1 MTDLIVVGAGLA
13 GMFAGALAARR
24 GLDTIVIARGIGG
37 THISAGMIGV
47 HGYAQHKPI
56 RKPAPSNLGEKHPYS
71 RFTTATIA
79 TALEKF
85 STICSEQNLNM
96 LGDLHT
102 NHWLPT
108 AIGATHAACLVPESM
123 LAGDLRNK
131 TPMLI
136 GRLPGFRDFYPELL
150 TSNLG
155 HDAVVVDLPVPGAPR
170 RRESYATDLAHL
182 LDAPDSREGIL
193 LAWREAIDSLALQSD
208 FAAARLGV
216 PAILGIE
223 QAHYVWQTAQTILER
238 EVFEIPIMPPSVPG
252 MRIFNAL
259 HTAILAKNGRL
270 VLGPTVQGAFTRHGS
285 AHLSAAANGR
295 ERKYKANAILLAT
308 GGFAHGGLESES
320 PKTVHESVFD
330 LPVVQTPKGK
340 SWSRARYLDA
350 QPFARLGVET
360 DATSRALDSTGAP
373 IADNLWA
380 CGSLLAGAD
389 RMTEGSREGIALSS
403 AFAAVGAIVAAAG

>member
-1 MTDLIVVGAGLA
+1 MTDLIVIGAGLA

-37 THISAGMIGV
+37 THTSAGTIGV
-47 HGYAQHKPI
+47 HGYAQRKPI
-56 RKPAPSNLGEKHPYS
+56 RKPAPGKLGEDHPYS
-71 RFTTATIA
+71 RFSAETIA
-79 TALEKF
+79 AALEEF
-85 STICSEQNLNM
+85 STICAEQNLNM
-96 LGDLHT
+96 LGDFET

-123 LAGDLRNK
+123 RAGDLRNK

-136 GRLPGFRDFYPELL
+136 GRPSGFRDFYPELL
-150 TSNLG
+150 AANLG
-155 HDAVVVDLPVPGAPR
+155 HDTVVVDLPVPGAPR
-170 RRESYATDLAHL
+170 RGESYATDLAHL

-193 LAWREAIDSLALQSD
+193 LAWREAIDSLELQSD

-216 PAILGIE
+216 PAILGLE
-223 QAHYVWQTAQTILER
+223 HAQSVWQTAQTILER

-252 MRIFNAL
+252 MRIYNAL
-259 HTAILAKNGRL
+259 HASILARKGRL
-270 VLGPTVQGAFTRHGS
+270 VLGPTVQGAITRHGS
-285 AHLSAAANGR
+285 AHLSVAANGR
-295 ERKYKANAILLAT
+295 EREYKANAILLAT

-320 PKTVHESVFD
+320 PKTVRESVFD

-350 QPFARLGVET
+350 QPFARIGVET
-360 DATSRALDSTGAP
+360 DATGHALDSTGTP

-380 CGSLLAGAD
+380 CGGLLAGAD

-403 AFAAVGAIVAAAG
+403 AFVAVNAIAAAAG

>member
-1 MTDLIVVGAGLA
+1 
-13 GMFAGALAARR
+13 MFAGALAVRH

-37 THISAGMIGV
+37 THTSAGMIGV
-47 HGYAQHKPI
+47 HGYTQHKPI
-56 RKPAPSNLGEKHPYS
+56 RKPAPRKLGENHPYS
-71 RFTTATIA
+71 RLAATTIA
-79 TALEKF
+79 TALEEF
-85 STICSEQNLNM
+85 IAICSEQNLNM
-96 LGDLHT
+96 IGDLHT

-108 AIGATHAACLVPESM
+108 AIGATHSACLVPESM

-131 TPMLI
+131 TPILI

-155 HDAVVVDLPVPGAPR
+155 HDTVVVDLPVPGAPR

-223 QAHYVWQTAQTILER
+223 QAHSVWQTAQTILER
-238 EVFEIPIMPPSVPG
+238 KVFEIPIMPPSVPG

-259 HTAILAKNGRL
+259 HAAILADKGRL
-270 VLGPTVQGAFTRHGS
+270 ILGPTVQGAFTRHGS

-295 ERKYKANAILLAT
+295 ERDLRTTAILLAT
-308 GGFAHGGLESES
+308 GGFAHGGLESEN

-330 LPVVQTPKGK
+330 LPVVQTLKGK

-350 QPFARLGVET
+350 HPFARIGVET
-360 DATSRALDSTGAP
+360 DATGRVLDSTGAP

-403 AFAAVGAIVAAAG
+403 ALAAVGAIAPAAG